1 MGIGIGEAGRGDP
14 QEFAAMESAVRLYC
28 RTFDGVFTRARGATI
43 FDQDGRPY
51 IDFLAGAGVV
61 NYGHNNPRIKR
72 AVIDYLEDDGIL
84 QSLDLHTTA
93 KLAFL
98 RKFRDRILTPRG
110 LDYRVQCCGP
120 TGADAVE
127 AALKLARKV
136 TKRSTVVAFSEAYH
150 GMTLG
155 ALAVT
160 ANPVK
165 RAAAGV
171 PLEHVLRI
179 PFDGRRGPKVDTVAV
194 LRTELAR
201 RREADKPAA
210 IIVETVQ
217 AEGGVNVASPAW
229 LRALAE
235 LAAAESIPLIVDDI
249 QVGCGRTGHFFS
261 FERAGIGPDIICIS
275 KAIGGIG
282 MPMALTLIKP
292 ELDVWAPGDH
302 TGTFRGNNLAFVAA
316 AAALDY
322 WGDGTLEAEV
332 ARHGDR
338 IHDCLAAIAARHPG
352 HCCEVRGIGMIRGLV
367 WRDGHLANAV
377 SRAAFRRGLIVE
389 TCGPDDEVTKV
400 LPPLVIT
407 TDELEQGL
415 SILSAAADEVAAQAE
430 PLSLDREM
438 RQVGSSP

>member
-1 MGIGIGEAGRGDP
+1 M
-14 QEFAAMESAVRLYC
+14 
-28 RTFDGVFTRARGATI
+28 
-43 FDQDGRPY
+43 
-51 IDFLAGAGVV
+51 
-61 NYGHNNPRIKR
+61 
-72 AVIDYLEDDGIL
+72 
-84 QSLDLHTTA
+84 
-93 KLAFL
+93 
-98 RKFRDRILTPRG
+98 
-110 LDYRVQCCGP
+110 
-120 TGADAVE
+120 
-127 AALKLARKV
+127 
-136 TKRSTVVAFSEAYH
+136 
-150 GMTLG
+150 
-155 ALAVT
+155 
-160 ANPVK
+160 
-165 RAAAGV
+165 
-171 PLEHVLRI
+171 
-179 PFDGRRGPKVDTVAV
+179 
-194 LRTELAR
+194 
-201 RREADKPAA
+201 
-210 IIVETVQ
+210 Q

-229 LRALAE
+229 LRGLAE

-261 FERAGIGPDIICIS
+261 FERAGIRPDIICIS

-352 HCCEVRGIGMIRGLV
+352 HCCEVRGIGMIRGS
-367 WRDGHLANAV
+367 GLARRIPRATQ
-377 SRAAFRRGLIVE
+377 SRERRSARGLIVE

-415 SILSAAADEVAAQAE
+415 SILSAAADEVAAQPQ
-430 PLSLDREM
+430 PLSLDRGM